1 MSEGWR
7 GWSARRSDD
16 AAHCHFLIEQMRE
29 ALRNSV
35 LSVTL
40 TDGRR
45 LMWRNEAALRH
56 GIREL
61 RNVRYGGDDRD
72 DQRRDEAAE

>member
-1 MSEGWR
+1 VSEGWR

-40 TDGRR
+40 TD
-45 LMWRNEAALRH
+45 ESPA
-56 GIREL
+56 
-61 RNVRYGGDDRD
+61 D
-72 DQRRDEAAE
+72 AAERGGA

>member
-1 MSEGWR
+1 M
-7 GWSARRSDD
+7 RRNG
-16 AAHCHFLIEQMRE
+16 A
-29 ALRNSV
+29 V
-35 LSVTL
+35 
-40 TDGRR
+40 
-45 LMWRNEAALRH
+45 LRH